1 MENNQVA
8 QEFLY
13 KFRYLKDQRDAF
25 ASQLELLNASLSNIN
40 NTKTTIE
47 NLKNLKENDEIL
59 IPIGGLAN
67 IKAKIK
73 DPQKILLYIS
83 QEVAIEKSIE
93 ESLEFLDKVVEQH
106 NEQINFLRNQI
117 QSMDENL
124 QSMSQ
129 EFQRT
134 TPR

>member
-83 QEVAIEKSIE
+83 QDVAIEKSIE

-124 QSMSQ
+124 ESMSQ